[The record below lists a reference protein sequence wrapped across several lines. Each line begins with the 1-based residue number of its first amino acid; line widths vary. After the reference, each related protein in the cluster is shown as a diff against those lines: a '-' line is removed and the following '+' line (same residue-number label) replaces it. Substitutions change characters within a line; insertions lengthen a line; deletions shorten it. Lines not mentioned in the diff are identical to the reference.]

1 MTASTT
7 RGISFDHAEDTSLE
21 IRVCPSCGVTYAIP
35 VRLRKDRQEKGGS
48 WYCPNGHTLSYTTT
62 DHDRLKKEAADLRK
76 KLDAEKANLDWWRQR
91 ADDHA
96 KETDKERARAN
107 GYKGALTKVKKR
119 VGNGVCPCCRRS
131 FSDLH
136 RHMASKHPGFAESDA

>member
-21 IRVCPSCGVTYAIP
+21 IRVCPICGVTYALP
-35 VRLRKDRQEKGGS
+35 VRLRQDRQETSGN
-48 WYCPNGHTLSYTTT
+48 WWCPNGHSLSFKKT
-62 DHDRLKKEAADLRK
+62 DHDRLKAEAVDLRK
-76 KLDAEKANLDWWRQR
+76 KLDAEKANSEWWRDRDR
-91 ADDHA
+91 AARQEAEH
-96 KETDKERARAN
+96 ERSRAN
-107 GYKGALTKVKKR
+107 GYKGALVKAKKR
-119 VGNGVCPCCRRS
+119 VGNGVCPCCNRS